1 MSSSGVYN
9 SCLADLGEEASD
21 RALMECLAEGFSND
35 SSRAYSRSVLL
46 VLAAALVF
54 FMQAGFAM

>member
-1 MSSSGVYN
+1 MSSAVFQ
-9 SCLADLGEEASD
+9 SCVAELGEDVAD
-21 RALMECLAEGFSND
+21 RDLLSCVADGFSHQ
-35 SSRAYSRSVLL
+35 SSRQYARSILL